1 MLVTYLEAL
10 KEQGNFTIDEIANL
24 SGISKDT
31 VKNVFSGKTKDPGI
45 YTIAP
50 IIYALGGNL
59 DAVFNRSK
67 KETTEANSLVVLKE
81 MYENH
86 LTDVKDHYEH
96 RLTELKGHQADRI
109 AEIHEHIDTIKLDKK
124 WFRFATCILAI
135 ALVTLLVADIIA
147 PGLGWFQS

>member
-1 MLVTYLEAL
+1 MLITYLETL
-10 KEQGNFTIDEIANL
+10 KEQGNFTLDEIANL

-45 YTIAP
+45 FTIAP

-67 KETTEANSLVVLKE
+67 KDATEANSIVVLKE

-86 LTDVKDHYEH
+86 LSDVKDHYEH
-96 RLTELKGHQADRI
+96 RLSELKEHHAERI
-109 AEIHEHIDTIKLDKK
+109 SEIHDHINTIKIDKK
-124 WFRFATCILAI
+124 WFRIAMCICAA
-135 ALVTLLVADIIA
+135 ALVTILVVEMLT
-147 PGLGWFQS
+147 PGMGWIRY